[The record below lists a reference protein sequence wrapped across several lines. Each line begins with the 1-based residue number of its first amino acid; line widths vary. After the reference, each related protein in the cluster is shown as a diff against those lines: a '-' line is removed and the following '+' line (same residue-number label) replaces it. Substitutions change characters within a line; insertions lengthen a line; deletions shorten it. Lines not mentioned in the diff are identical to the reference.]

1 MAGGLADGCDSMI
14 PAIFGLSGL
23 ELTDVERAL
32 FASCEPAGYILFG
45 RNCDSVAQMRAL
57 TDDLRSLHGRD
68 DLLILI
74 DQEGGR
80 VSRMKPPV
88 WPAYPPQGLFDRLY
102 DVAPI
107 SALEAARCNARAIG
121 LDLAEVGVSSDAL
134 PLLDVR
140 QEGAHDVI
148 GDRALGH
155 DPLRVGS
162 LGRAVLD
169 GLAEAGVVGIV
180 KHMPGHGR
188 ALCDSHK
195 DLPRVCATDAELSTD
210 LKPFETLRDAPMA
223 MSAHIVFEAWDAQ
236 NPATQSATVIE
247 EIIRRRIGFDGLL
260 MSDDID
266 MEALS
271 GTIPERSAAAIAAGC
286 DVVLNCWARMDDME
300 GICAALPEISADAR
314 RRLDAAMAGADVARP
329 FDRAEERAEAI
340 AKRDALLAAAGVSA

>member
-1 MAGGLADGCDSMI
+1 MT

-23 ELTDVERAL
+23 VLSAEERA
-32 FASCEPAGYILFG
+32 FFRDADPAGYILFA
-45 RNCDSVAQMRAL
+45 RNCESVAQMRAL
-57 TDDLRSLHGRD
+57 TDDLRALLGRD
-68 DLLILI
+68 DLLVLI

-88 WPAYPPQGLFDRLY
+88 WPAYPPQGVFDRLY

-107 SALEAARCNARAIG
+107 SAMEAARCNARAIG
-121 LDLAEVGVSSDAL
+121 LDLAEAGVSSDAL

-140 QEGAHDVI
+140 QEGAHDII

-155 DPLRVGS
+155 DPLRVAS

-169 GLAEAGVVGIV
+169 GLADAGVVGIV

-195 DLPRVCATDAELSTD
+195 DLPRVCASEAELETD
-210 LKPFETLRDAPMA
+210 LLPFERLNNAPMA
-223 MSAHIVFEAWDAQ
+223 MSAHIVFEAWDADR
-236 NPATQSATVIE
+236 PATQSPVVIDE
-247 EIIRRRIGFDGLL
+247 VIRRRIGFTGLL

-286 DVVLNCWARMDDME
+286 DVVLNCWAKMDDMA
-300 GICAALPEISADAR
+300 GICAAVPPMTDEAR
-314 RRLDAAMAGADVARP
+314 RRLDAAMAKADVARP
-329 FDRAEERAEAI
+329 FDRADERAEAI
-340 AKRDALLAAAGVSA
+340 AKRDALLAAAGVAA